1 METNNS
7 IAVQDNGALN
17 KTFIVGKI
25 WIRSKDGT
33 RPGCL
38 RVNRDLPQNLTIHPG
53 ATLILHENIKRIG
66 KMDADFSVSVILPAE
81 TANRLIAAQKR
92 KLAVRPREQLAA
104 FAVD

>member
-1 METNNS
+1 MENNTT
-7 IAVQDNGALN
+7 IAVHGSNVSN
-17 KTFIVGKI
+17 KTYIVGKI

-33 RPGCL
+33 RPGCV
-38 RVNRDLPQNLTIHPG
+38 RINQDLPQNLTIHPG
-53 ATLILHENIKRIG
+53 ATLILHENIKRTG

-92 KLAVRPREQLAA
+92 KFSVRPKEQLAA